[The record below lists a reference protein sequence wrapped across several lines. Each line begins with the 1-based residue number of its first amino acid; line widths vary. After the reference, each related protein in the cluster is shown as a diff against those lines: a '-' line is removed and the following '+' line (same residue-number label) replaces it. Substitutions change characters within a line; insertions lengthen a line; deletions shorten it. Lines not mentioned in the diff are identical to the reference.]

1 MSRHLLPPNR
11 TPLEAALADATT
23 FDLDPTPLRYLAD
36 STRCPAALLPWLAWA
51 MSVDGW
57 DEAMAEQPRRE
68 LLRRSVEIHKHKGTA
83 GAVRRALGA
92 LGVSVEFKEWQ
103 DIPGAA
109 PYTFGLTAWVNENHA
124 GNEEAVLTP
133 QLYQRLKRLVD
144 DTRNERSHYSFQVG
158 ARFDQSGRFAS
169 ASQAAAVGRW
179 ASDAQA
185 VQPTPAEQPIKVA
198 NAVTTIATYRR
209 SAAPLPVQPAAA
221 VQSLGIVN
229 AIHTAAVCRYEAQ
242 PQAVQPRATASA
254 VTLAGAARGLSVLRV
269 SMEV

>member
-11 TPLEAALADATT
+11 TPLEAALADATA

-51 MSVDGW
+51 MSVEGW
-57 DEAMAEQPRRE
+57 DEAIAEQPRRE
-68 LLRRSVEIHKHKGTA
+68 LLRRSIEIHKHKGTA

-92 LGVSVEFKEWQ
+92 LGVSVEFKEWH

-124 GNEEAVLTP
+124 GHEDAVLTP

-144 DTRNERSHYSFQVG
+144 DTRNERSHYDFKIG
-158 ARFDQSGRFAS
+158 ARFDQPMQLANASQAAAVGRWAAEAKPVQPTPARQGLAVAS

-179 ASDAQA
+179 TAEAKP
-185 VQPTPAEQPIKVA
+185 VQPTPSRQGLAMA
-198 NAVTTIATYRR
+198 
-209 SAAPLPVQPAAA
+209 SACQ
-221 VQSLGIVN
+221 
-229 AIHTAAVCRYEAQ
+229 
-242 PQAVQPRATASA
+242 ATA
-254 VTLAGAARGLSVLRV
+254 VLRIT
-269 SMEV
+269 MEA